1 MSFAVI
7 QSRAIAALT
16 LLPVS
21 VETDLSNGL
30 PQFSIVGLPDA
41 AVREAKERVRS
52 AILNSGFEFPQHRIT
67 VNLAPADLPK
77 DSGRFDLA
85 IAVAILAA
93 SGQLDTP
100 DLSQRLRHLIF
111 VGELSLTGQLLP
123 IRGAFAMAAG
133 FVRHQVAEQSLV
145 LPLENCAEASL
156 IGSDHLLFAANLRQ
170 VVLHLKSLEP
180 LLASQSVPQ
189 PMLARPSAPVSLE
202 DWSDI
207 RGQESAKRAA
217 LIAAAGHHNLLMLGP
232 PGIGKS
238 MIASRIV
245 GLLPALS
252 HAQACTLAAI
262 QSISGGIDVS
272 GWQKP
277 PYRAPHHS
285 ISSRAMIGGGQ
296 PVRPGEIS
304 LAHHG
309 LLFLDELSEFPRDA
323 LESLRE
329 PLEKAEVSIARV
341 RDRVTFPADVM
352 LVAAMNPCPCGYF
365 GVRQAR
371 RPCRCSPDRILR
383 YRSRISG
390 PLMDRFDM
398 VIGLETPSATDL
410 SGSIDQE
417 SAPAPTTQ
425 SLAALVNQAR
435 QVQLRRQ
442 SCVNAR
448 LMPTEL
454 HQHARLG
461 SAAEALMLRAAGR
474 WGWSARAWHRVLRVA
489 RTIADLEGALEIGLA
504 HVAEAIELRRA
515 IDIEPDLPG
524 FEQAR

>member
-1 MSFAVI
+1 MSFAVV

-21 VETDLSNGL
+21 VETDLANGL

-93 SGQLDTP
+93 SGQLDSP
-100 DLSQRLRHLIF
+100 DLTFRLRRLIF

-156 IGSDHLLFAANLRQ
+156 IGSDHLRFAANLRQ

-180 LLASQSVPQ
+180 LLASQ
-189 PMLARPSAPVSLE
+189 PMPPRPSAGVSLE

-207 RGQESAKRAA
+207 RGQENAKRAA
-217 LIAAAGHHNLLMLGP
+217 LIAASGHHNLLMLGP

-238 MIASRIV
+238 MIAARMA

-296 PVRPGEIS
+296 PLRPGEIS

-309 LLFLDELSEFPRDA
+309 LLFLDELPEFPRDA

-341 RDRVTFPADVM
+341 RDRVTFPADIM

-365 GVRQAR
+365 GVRWAR
-371 RPCRCSPDRILR
+371 RPCRCSPDRIMR

-398 VIGLETPSATDL
+398 VIQLETPSATDL
-410 SGSIDQE
+410 STSIEQD

-425 SLAALVNQAR
+425 SLAVLVDQAR

-448 LMPTEL
+448 LTPTEL

-489 RTIADLEGALEIGLA
+489 RTIADLEGASEIGLA
-504 HVAEAIELRRA
+504 HVAEAIESRRA

>member
-1 MSFAVI
+1 MSFAVV

-93 SGQLDTP
+93 SGQLDSP
-100 DLSQRLRHLIF
+100 DLPSWLRRLIF

-133 FVRHQVAEQSLV
+133 FVRHQVAEESLV

-170 VVLHLKSLEP
+170 VVLHLKSREP
-180 LLASQSVPQ
+180 LLASQ
-189 PMLARPSAPVSLE
+189 PMPVRLPAAESLE

-207 RGQESAKRAA
+207 RGQAGAKRAA

-238 MIASRIV
+238 MIASRMA

-272 GWQKP
+272 GWQRP

-309 LLFLDELSEFPRDA
+309 LLFLDELPEFPRDA

-365 GVRQAR
+365 GVRRAR

-398 VIGLETPSATDL
+398 VIGLETPSATEL
-410 SGSIDQE
+410 SSAIDQKPA
-417 SAPAPTTQ
+417 SASTTQ
-425 SLAALVNQAR
+425 SLAVLVDQAR
-435 QVQLRRQ
+435 QAQLGRQ

-448 LMPTEL
+448 LVPTEL

-461 SAAEALMLRAAGR
+461 SAAEALMQRAAGR

-489 RTIADLEGALEIGLA
+489 RTIADLEQVSEIALA